1 VRLEK
6 DLENKLKS
14 EVEKRSGLCLKFTS
28 PGHTGVPDR
37 IVITP
42 KGQLPFVE
50 LKKTKRER
58 LDPKQLYWRER
69 LMKYKQS
76 VYTVKE
82 PEDIE
87 ELIARYFN

>member
-1 VRLEK
+1 MRLEK
-6 DLENKLKS
+6 DLENKLKI
-14 EVEKRSGLCLKFTS
+14 EVEKRNGLCLKFTS

-42 KGQLPFVE
+42 KGQLLFVE
-50 LKKTKRER
+50 LKKSKREH

-69 LMKYKQS
+69 LMTFQQT
-76 VYTVKE
+76 VYTIKE

-87 ELIARYFN
+87 ELIARHFN